1 MDHVVHING
10 GDDGSRAAKPIVLRL
25 MPGEETGF
33 NLKVVNHG
41 EPSNI
46 SLQASG
52 PISKAVRL
60 RKPDRYV
67 VMEEVVPVMARMPAG
82 ERQLDGAILL
92 SSPAGQSRVPI
103 TLFADPEDSEF
114 DEADAVE
121 EAAWDEEGEGEQ
133 ADDDGDEE
141 DWEGAPRKRR
151 GGAEDEDDEGSESQ
165 RITFSKDRDLQRY
178 RSASRRKTASNGT
191 KAGDPSLRERRDCS
205 AGRADDVPDDR
216 AISSTPQRFIT
227 SIDDSFVDKSA
238 GDLPPRQREPDEP
251 KYGGFL
257 QDGDRESRERFESV
271 EREKLA
277 AGFQDLP
284 GHDGDFGQNRS
295 EGERTQDSHNEIA
308 GADEYEDEG
317 EGALVER
324 LESFSLESLQIIPAA
339 IFLALVAILILTFI
353 MEAVPEFAGAL
364 ASSILI
370 VTLIIY
376 GAATLLKA

>member
-1 MDHVVHING
+1 MDHAVHING

-25 MPGEETGF
+25 MPGEETVF

-82 ERQLDGAILL
+82 ERRLDGAILL
-92 SSPAGQSRVPI
+92 SGPAGQSRVPI
-103 TLFADPEDSEF
+103 TLFGDPEDSEF

-121 EAAWDEEGEGEQ
+121 ERARDEEGEGEQ

-141 DWEGAPRKRR
+141 DWDGALRERR
-151 GGAEDEDDEGSESQ
+151 EGAEDEDDEGSESQ

-178 RSASRRKTASNGT
+178 RSASRRKTASNGA
-191 KAGDPSLRERRDCS
+191 KAGDPSLQESRVRS
-205 AGRADDVPDDR
+205 AGEADDVPDDR
-216 AISSTPQRFIT
+216 SISSKPQRFAT
-227 SIDDSFVDKSA
+227 RIDDSFVDKSA
-238 GDLPPRQREPDEP
+238 GDLRPWQREPDEP
-251 KYGGFL
+251 KYGGFF
-257 QDGDRESRERFESV
+257 QEGDRESRERFESA
-271 EREKLA
+271 EREDLA

-295 EGERTQDSHNEIA
+295 GGERTQDSHNEIA
-308 GADEYEDEG
+308 GADEYEGEG
-317 EGALVER
+317 EDALLER
-324 LESFSLESLQIIPAA
+324 LEGFSLESLQIIPAA

>member
-1 MDHVVHING
+1 MRRTG
-10 GDDGSRAAKPIVLRL
+10 RAP
-25 MPGEETGF
+25 
-33 NLKVVNHG
+33 
-41 EPSNI
+41 
-46 SLQASG
+46 
-52 PISKAVRL
+52 
-60 RKPDRYV
+60 
-67 VMEEVVPVMARMPAG
+67 
-82 ERQLDGAILL
+82 
-92 SSPAGQSRVPI
+92 
-103 TLFADPEDSEF
+103 
-114 DEADAVE
+114 
-121 EAAWDEEGEGEQ
+121 
-133 ADDDGDEE
+133 
-141 DWEGAPRKRR
+141 PRKRR

-165 RITFSKDRDLQRY
+165 CITFSKEQDLQRY